1 MALDYLDPDP
11 PRLVAVGGLSGTGK
25 TTAARAV
32 APSIGPSPG
41 AVILRSDVLRKQLS
55 GVARTEPLPEA
66 AYTPEASARVYD
78 RIAGRAAT
86 LLAAGHA
93 VIADAVYARPDE
105 RAAIAAVAE
114 RAGAGFDGVWLEAP
128 VPVLA
133 DRVTGRS
140 GDASDADA
148 AVVEKQSA
156 YDLGPIDWHRVD
168 AAGDADDTAD
178 GVWAVLGDDG

>member
-1 MALDYLDPDP
+1 LFPEI
-11 PRLVAVGGLSGTGK
+11 
-25 TTAARAV
+25 ARRVNDFQSNNAV
-32 APSIGPSPG
+32 ALEDKPIIKLGIG
-41 AVILRSDVLRKQLS
+41 DV
-55 GVARTEPLPEA
+55 TEPLPEA

-78 RIAGRAAT
+78 RIAGRAAA

-105 RAAIAAVAE
+105 RAAIAAVAD

-156 YDLGPIDWHRVD
+156 YELGPIDWHRVD
-168 AAGDADDTAD
+168 AGGDADDTAD